1 MIYTVGLR
9 RTYEEYLKFC
19 SSPCK
24 LGQCMEGNERYP
36 GGSVWQTRKE
46 AQDYLERTKQ
56 PDFAVYGVLADWDTQ
71 TEPSENE
78 WNNLLVTSPLVSL
91 DTGLSNA

>member
-9 RTYEEYLKFC
+9 TTYEQYFALC
-19 SSPCK
+19 SNPQK
-24 LGQCMEGNERYP
+24 LGKRMEGGETYP

-46 AQDYLERTKQ
+46 AQGYLERTKQ
-56 PDFAVYGVLADWDTQ
+56 SAFAVYGVLADWDTQ

-78 WNNLLVTSPLVSL
+78 WNNLLVTSPLVRI
-91 DTGLSNA
+91 